1 MQVTC
6 ERCAGVDVGKG
17 ETAAAVRLPGKGRD
31 GRKTEKRK
39 YRAFYGVLREVA
51 GRLESLGVTHVA
63 MEATGTYPQPAYCA
77 LAESGSEEVL
87 ACNAGHVKNV
97 PGRKTGL
104 SDAGW
109 LAQLLECG
117 LVRGSFIPPA
127 EVKAVRDLV
136 RYRAE
141 AARQRVSEIAR
152 PGGTLQDAGIKTDS
166 VASSIAAR
174 SGTGMTR
181 ALIDGERRG
190 TVLAGLAEGTV
201 RSKIPDLSM
210 ALEGRLD
217 EHHALMCRL
226 HPRTTSRTWRG
237 PPRTPRR

>member
-117 LVRGSFIPPA
+117 LVRGSFIPRP
-127 EVKAVRDLV
+127 RS
-136 RYRAE
+136 
-141 AARQRVSEIAR
+141 RQ
-152 PGGTLQDAGIKTDS
+152 S
-166 VASSIAAR
+166 VTW
-174 SGTGMTR
+174 SGTGPRPPGSGSARSPGPAGRCRTPGSRPTR
-181 ALIDGERRG
+181 SPRPSRRG
-190 TVLAGLAEGTV
+190 PAPG
-201 RSKIPDLSM
+201 
-210 ALEGRLD
+210 
-217 EHHALMCRL
+217 
-226 HPRTTSRTWRG
+226 
-237 PPRTPRR
+237 